1 MASHALPR
9 GDRAVHLA
17 LAGLLVFLAAQTA
30 LHFMFWGDNPR
41 HISSYVYRGPIAAT
55 LWNVGVFGLSA
66 GFAALAVA
74 VRLRLP
80 QSQNGRLAVV
90 YLFGSAVTV
99 AALAVFPTDVTHLPT
114 TPSGYLHDA
123 AALTTVV
130 NLCAAMLLLV
140 ECGRVD
146 SRWQA
151 VAGSSTTI
159 PIVATVFSFGWAI
172 MDVTP
177 FEQTS
182 EFLQRVLAAYLIGW
196 FVMVTWRL
204 RNQSLPAED
213 APAAD
218 ALNQPAR

>member
-1 MASHALPR
+1 
-9 GDRAVHLA
+9 
-17 LAGLLVFLAAQTA
+17 LLLFLAAQA
-30 LHFMFWGDNPR
+30 VLHFAFWGDNPR
-41 HISSYVYRGPIAAT
+41 HISSYVYWGPWAEA
-55 LWNVGVFGLSA
+55 LWNVGVFGLS
-66 GFAALAVA
+66 GGLLALAVA

-80 QSQNGRLAVV
+80 ASQNGNLAVV
-90 YLFGSAVTV
+90 YLAGAAITV
-99 AALAVFPTDVTHLPT
+99 AALAVFPTDKTHLPS

-123 AALTTVV
+123 AALTSVV
-130 NLCAAMLLLV
+130 CLCAAMLLLV

-151 VAGSSTTI
+151 IAGSSTTI

-196 FVMVTWRL
+196 FVLVAWRL
-204 RNQSLPAED
+204 RAQHLPAED

-218 ALNQPAR
+218 AVNQPAR